1 MLESIVLGLA
11 ASVVFTIAAGIRRW
25 PWRWC
30 AVTGLGFG
38 LVLAVLRLSTLDQT
52 FDPSLGV
59 LLGALGGSVATIG
72 SERGE
77 RERRMRSSAILGPS
91 ASTIR

>member
-1 MLESIVLGLA
+1 MLESIAWGIAVGVLC
-11 ASVVFTIAAGIRRW
+11 TIAAGIRRW

-38 LVLAVLRLSTLDQT
+38 LVLATLRLSTLDPT
-52 FDPSLGV
+52 LDPSMAILV
-59 LLGALGGSVATIG
+59 GALGGSVAAIG

-77 RERRMRSSAILGPS
+77 RDRRIRSNAILGTS
-91 ASTIR
+91 

>member
-1 MLESIVLGLA
+1 MLESVAFGLA
-11 ASVVFTIAAGIRRW
+11 ASLVFTVAAGIRRW

-38 LVLAVLRLSTLDQT
+38 LVFAVLRLSTLGPT
-52 FDPSLGV
+52 LDPSLGV
-59 LLGALGGSVATIG
+59 LLGAVGGSVAAVG